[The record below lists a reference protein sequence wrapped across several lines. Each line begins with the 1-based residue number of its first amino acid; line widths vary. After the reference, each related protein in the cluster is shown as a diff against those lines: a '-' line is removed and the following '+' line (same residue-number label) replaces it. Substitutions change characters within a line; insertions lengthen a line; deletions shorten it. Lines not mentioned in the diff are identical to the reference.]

1 MKIAYFDC
9 FSGVSGNMI
18 LGALLDAGL
27 PLEELQAEL
36 KKLPFSGYQISVKKV
51 QKLGLSGTH
60 VEVKAEENPEHRH
73 LSDILEI
80 LNRSTLAPFLKDRAG
95 QIFQRIA
102 QVEAEIHRMP
112 VEEVHFHEIGAVDS
126 MVDIV
131 GAVCGLYRL
140 GIEKIYVSRFTL
152 GRGFV
157 DCAHGRIPLPAPATL
172 ALLKGKPVFFS
183 DIEGELV
190 TPTGAAILTTLGSE
204 FGNPPAMTLQAIGYG
219 AGTKDFPIP
228 NVLRL
233 CIGELQEQ
241 KVPEGPEERSQER
254 VVVIETNIDDMN
266 PQFYEYVMD
275 QLFKAGALDVYLTPV
290 LMKKSRPGT
299 LLTVICTPSLLPE
312 ISTLILRE
320 TTTLGI
326 RWQEMERM
334 KAERELVDWN
344 TPYGKVKVK
353 VARWNGR
360 IISATP
366 EYEDC
371 KKIAEV
377 HKEKS
382 LKEIYNE
389 ISYTILQK
397 KGDGLE

>member
-1 MKIAYFDC
+1 
-9 FSGVSGNMI
+9 MI

-36 KKLPFSGYQISVKKV
+36 NKLPFSGYQISVKRV

-60 VEVKAEENPEHRH
+60 VEVKAEENPEYRH

-80 LNRSTLAPFLKDRAG
+80 LNQSTLEPFLKDRAG

-126 MVDIV
+126 IVDIV

-152 GRGFV
+152 GKGFV

-204 FGNPPAMTLQAIGYG
+204 FGNPPAMTLQAVGYG

-266 PQFYEYVMD
+266 PQFYEYIMD

-299 LLTVICTPSLLPE
+299 LLTVVCTPSLLPE
-312 ISTLILRE
+312 ISTFILRE

-326 RWQEMERM
+326 RWQAMERT
-334 KAERELVDWN
+334 KAERELIDWD

-389 ISYTILQK
+389 ISGSLLMK
-397 KGDGLE
+397 KTQGWE

>member
-1 MKIAYFDC
+1 
-9 FSGVSGNMI
+9 MI

-36 KKLPFSGYQISVKKV
+36 NKLPFSGYQISVKRV
-51 QKLGLSGTH
+51 QKLGLFGTH
-60 VEVKAEENPEHRH
+60 VEVKVEENPEPRH
-73 LSDILEI
+73 LSDILDI
-80 LNRSTLAPFLKDRAG
+80 LNQSTLEPFLKDRAG

-112 VEEVHFHEIGAVDS
+112 LEEVHFHEIGAVDS
-126 MVDIV
+126 IVDIV

-152 GRGFV
+152 GKGFV

-204 FGNPPAMTLQAIGYG
+204 FGNPPAMTLQSVGYG
-219 AGTKDFPIP
+219 AGTRDFPIP

-241 KVPEGPEERSQER
+241 EIPKGQKETGQEQ
-254 VVVIETNIDDMN
+254 VIVIETNIDDMN

-299 LLTVICTPSLLPE
+299 LLTVVCTPSLLPE
-312 ISTLILRE
+312 ISSLILRE
-320 TTTLGI
+320 TTTLGV
-326 RWQEMERM
+326 RWQTMERT
-334 KAERELVDWN
+334 KAERELIDWD

-360 IISATP
+360 ILNATP

-382 LKEIYNE
+382 LREIYNE
-389 ISYTILQK
+389 ISGSLLMK
-397 KGDGLE
+397 KTQGWE

>member
-1 MKIAYFDC
+1 
-9 FSGVSGNMI
+9 MI

-36 KKLPFSGYQISVKKV
+36 NKLPFSGYQISVKRV
-51 QKLGLSGTH
+51 QKLGLFGTH
-60 VEVKAEENPEHRH
+60 VEVKVEENPEPRH
-73 LSDILEI
+73 LSDILDI
-80 LNRSTLAPFLKDRAG
+80 LNQSTLEPFLKDRAG

-112 VEEVHFHEIGAVDS
+112 LEEVHFHEIGAVDS
-126 MVDIV
+126 IVDIV

-152 GRGFV
+152 GKGFV

-204 FGNPPAMTLQAIGYG
+204 FGNPPAMTLQSVGYG
-219 AGTKDFPIP
+219 AGTRDFPIP

-241 KVPEGPEERSQER
+241 GIPKGQKETGQEQ
-254 VVVIETNIDDMN
+254 VIVIETNIDDMN

-275 QLFKAGALDVYLTPV
+275 QLFKAGALDAYLTPV

-299 LLTVICTPSLLPE
+299 LLTVVCTPSLLPE
-312 ISTLILRE
+312 ISSLILRE
-320 TTTLGI
+320 TTTLGV
-326 RWQEMERM
+326 RWQIMERT
-334 KAERELVDWN
+334 KAERELIDWD

-360 IISATP
+360 ILNATP

-382 LKEIYNE
+382 LREIYNE
-389 ISYTILQK
+389 ISGSLLMK
-397 KGDGLE
+397 KTQGWE

>member
-1 MKIAYFDC
+1 MKVAYFDC

-36 KKLPFSGYQISVKKV
+36 NKLPFSGYQISVKRV
-51 QKLGLSGTH
+51 QKLGLFGTH
-60 VEVKAEENPEHRH
+60 VEVKVEENPEPRH
-73 LSDILEI
+73 LSDILDI
-80 LNRSTLAPFLKDRAG
+80 LNQSTLEPFLKDRAG

-112 VEEVHFHEIGAVDS
+112 LEEVHFHEIGAVDS
-126 MVDIV
+126 IVDIV

-152 GRGFV
+152 GKGFV

-204 FGNPPAMTLQAIGYG
+204 FGNPPAMTLQSVGYG
-219 AGTKDFPIP
+219 AGTRDFPIP

-241 KVPEGPEERSQER
+241 GIPKGQKETGQEQ
-254 VVVIETNIDDMN
+254 VIVIETNIDDMN

-275 QLFKAGALDVYLTPV
+275 QLFKAGALDAYLTPV

-299 LLTVICTPSLLPE
+299 LLTVVCTPSLLPE
-312 ISTLILRE
+312 ISSLILRE
-320 TTTLGI
+320 TTTLGV
-326 RWQEMERM
+326 RWQIMERT
-334 KAERELVDWN
+334 KAERELIDWD

-360 IISATP
+360 ILNATP

-382 LKEIYNE
+382 LREIYNE
-389 ISYTILQK
+389 ISGSLLMK
-397 KGDGLE
+397 KTQGWE

>member
-36 KKLPFSGYQISVKKV
+36 NKLPFSGYQISVKRV

-60 VEVKAEENPEHRH
+60 VEVKAEENPEYRH

-80 LNRSTLAPFLKDRAG
+80 LNQSTLEPFLKDRAG

-126 MVDIV
+126 IVDIV

-152 GRGFV
+152 GKGFV

-204 FGNPPAMTLQAIGYG
+204 FGNPPAMTLQAVGYG

-266 PQFYEYVMD
+266 PQFYEYIMD

-299 LLTVICTPSLLPE
+299 LLTVVCTPSLLPE
-312 ISTLILRE
+312 ISTFILRE

-326 RWQEMERM
+326 RWQAMERT
-334 KAERELVDWN
+334 KAERELIDWD

-389 ISYTILQK
+389 ISGSLLMK
-397 KGDGLE
+397 KTQGWE